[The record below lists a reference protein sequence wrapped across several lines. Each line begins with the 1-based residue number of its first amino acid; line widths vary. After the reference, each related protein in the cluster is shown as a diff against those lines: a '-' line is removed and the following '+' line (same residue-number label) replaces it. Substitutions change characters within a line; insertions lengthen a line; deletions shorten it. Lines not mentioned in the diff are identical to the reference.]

1 MPLIFSH
8 RGVRFFFFSNEGSPR
23 EPVHVHVRK
32 GPLIAKFWVEP
43 AVQLA
48 DNFGFTASEL
58 NKIAEI
64 IHTRRNEILRAW
76 NEHFE

>member
-1 MPLIFSH
+1 
-8 RGVRFFFFSNEGSPR
+8 
-23 EPVHVHVRK
+23 VHVHVRK

-58 NKIAEI
+58 NKIAKI